1 MCALAG
7 SGAGGRNP
15 GIQLS
20 VTCSALYHAKGSIAP
35 VPARHAGLNCTPRT
49 TATAH
54 SDMTF
59 LQEIPQPS
67 ESPVVIDSVA
77 ADTSRSAMEVVGQ
90 EMGTAIDAL
99 ATGDIDTFGEQMSVI
114 MRHFLVDVLPE
125 VVTAILV
132 FIFLY
137 GAYRIARKLLFQITR
152 RSKRIDSGLESLLMK
167 TLSIVAWMFIIVMVL
182 AQFGID
188 VTALVAGL
196 SIVGLAIGLAARD
209 SLENFISGVTIMID
223 RPFRVGDQVV
233 VDGTYGTVQEITLR
247 STRLRTLN
255 NEVMVMPNSLM
266 INQKLVNHTL
276 MGVLRIEVPFSI
288 AYKESTDA
296 ARSVVMGLIRGDER
310 ITPDYPT
317 DVVAVELGASSVN
330 MVLRFHVRDSSV
342 EVPIKAEYTEKIFKA
357 LKAADIEIPFPHL
370 QLFIDGAKGLKGL
383 SGPGS
388 NA

>member
-1 MCALAG
+1 M
-7 SGAGGRNP
+7 P
-15 GIQLS
+15 F
-20 VTCSALYHAKGSIAP
+20 K
-35 VPARHAGLNCTPRT
+35 
-49 TATAH
+49 
-54 SDMTF
+54 
-59 LQEIPQPS
+59 QEIPLPDS
-67 ESPVVIDSVA
+67 SRAVIDSTA
-77 ADTSRSAMEVVGQ
+77 ADTTSRSAVEVVGQ

-99 ATGDIDTFGEQMSVI
+99 ATGDLGGFSSQMAEVF
-114 MRHFLVDVLPE
+114 RHFMSDVLPNLL
-125 VVTAILV
+125 TALLV

-137 GAYRIARKLLFQITR
+137 GMYRIVRKLLSQVLGSSR
-152 RSKRIDSGLESLLMK
+152 RIDSGLESLLLK
-167 TLSIVAWMFIIVMVL
+167 SLSIVSWVFIIVMVL

-196 SIVGLAIGLAARD
+196 SIAGLALGLAARD

-255 NEVMVMPNSLM
+255 NEVMVMPNNLM
-266 INQKLVNHTL
+266 INQKLINHTL
-276 MGVLRIEVPFSI
+276 LGVLRIEVPFSI

-296 ARSVVMGLIRGDER
+296 ARSVVMGLIRGDSR
-310 ITPDYPT
+310 IDPDYPA

-330 MVLRFHVRDSSV
+330 MVLRFHVRDSAV

-357 LKAADIEIPFPHL
+357 LKGAGIEIPFPHL
-370 QLFIDGAKGLKGL
+370 QLFIDGAKGLRGL